1 MLVVQKNKKVQV
13 KTEKLFFLLYNTL
26 TPMEKRTIAVIDLKA
41 FYSYVECLDRG
52 LDPWTTPLVVA
63 DKDRGTN
70 TIVLSVS
77 PYLKKQGIPSRCRIK
92 ELPKK
97 FKYIYAVPRMER
109 YLEKSADVVGVLYHF
124 VAEDDVHVY
133 SIDEAFID
141 LTSYLSYYKKTPLQ
155 MVTTIINQ
163 IKEETGLQATA
174 GIGDNFF
181 LAKVAL
187 DIYAKTAKNG
197 IARLSSNEIKE
208 KLWPI
213 TPLHKVW
220 SIGQRTEAKLNA
232 MNIFTVKD
240 IATSNLDYL
249 KSKFGVMGEQLWRHA
264 NGIDDAD
271 IHEKYEPKERS
282 FSLGQ
287 VLFRDY
293 QKDEAVTIIREMVD
307 TLASRMRND
316 EKMCNMVSIY
326 VGYSKNLGGFARRA
340 TLLSASDDSKVLLDA
355 ILEIYRKYVKD
366 SPIRN
371 IGIYFGGLVPASHQ
385 QLSIFED
392 DEKQV
397 ARRNLQKA
405 VDQLHSKFG
414 NNSVLRAS
422 SLLEEST
429 IRERNEFIG
438 GHRK

>member
-1 MLVVQKNKKVQV
+1 
-13 KTEKLFFLLYNTL
+13 
-26 TPMEKRTIAVIDLKA
+26 MEKRTIAVIDLKA

-52 LDPWTTPLVVA
+52 LDPWKTPLVVA
-63 DKDRGTN
+63 DKERGTN

-77 PYLKKQGIPSRCRIK
+77 PYLKKHGVPSRCRIK

-97 FKYIYAVPRMER
+97 FKYVYAVPRMER
-109 YLEKSADVVGVLYHF
+109 YLEKSAQVVSVLYHF

-133 SIDEAFID
+133 SIDEAFVD
-141 LTSYLSYYKKTPLQ
+141 LTSYLNYYKKTPLQ
-155 MVTTIINQ
+155 MVSTIINQ

-187 DIYAKTAKNG
+187 DIYAKGAKNG

-220 SIGQRTEAKLNA
+220 SIGAKTEAKLNA

-249 KSKFGVMGEQLWRHA
+249 KSKFGVMGEQLYRHA
-264 NGIDDAD
+264 HGVDDAD

-282 FSLGQ
+282 LSLGQ

-293 QKDEAVTIIREMVD
+293 NKDEAITIIREMVD
-307 TLASRMRND
+307 TLTSRMRNAD
-316 EKMCNMVSIY
+316 KMCNMVSIY
-326 VGYSKNLGGFARRA
+326 IGYSKNLGGFARRA
-340 TLLSASDDSKVLLDA
+340 TLLSATDDSKVILDA
-355 ILEIYRKYVKD
+355 VLEIYHHYVND
-366 SPIRN
+366 NPIRN
-371 IGIYFGGLVPASHQ
+371 IGIYYGGLVPASHQ
-385 QLSIFED
+385 QLNLFED
-392 DEKQV
+392 DEKQLK
-397 ARRNLQKA
+397 RRNLQKA
-405 VDQLHSKFG
+405 VDKLHAKYG

-422 SLLEEST
+422 ALTKEST
-429 IRERNEFIG
+429 IKERNEYIG

>member
-1 MLVVQKNKKVQV
+1 
-13 KTEKLFFLLYNTL
+13 
-26 TPMEKRTIAVIDLKA
+26 MEKQTIAVIDLKA
-41 FYSYVECLDRG
+41 FYSYVECIDRH
-52 LDPWTTPLVVA
+52 LDPWKTPLVVA

-92 ELPKK
+92 ELPNKYD
-97 FKYIYAVPRMER
+97 YIYAVPRMER
-109 YLEKSADVVGVLYHF
+109 YLEKSADVINILYSF
-124 VAEDDVHVY
+124 VSEEDVHVY

-141 LTSYLSYYKKTPLQ
+141 LTTYLSYYKKTPLQ

-187 DIYAKTAKNG
+187 DIYAKKERNG
-197 IARLSSNEIKE
+197 IARIHSNEIKE

-220 SIGQRTEAKLNA
+220 SIGTRTELKLN
-232 MNIFTVKD
+232 NLGIFTVKD
-240 IATSNLDYL
+240 IATSDIDFL

-264 NGIDDAD
+264 NGIDEAD
-271 IHEKYEPKERS
+271 IHEQYEPKEK
-282 FSLGQ
+282 SLSLSQ

-307 TLASRMRND
+307 ELSSRLRN
-316 EKMCNMVSIY
+316 EGKMTHVVGIY
-326 VGYSKNLGGFARRA
+326 IGYSKNKGGFARRA
-340 TLLSASDDSKVLLDA
+340 TLLSPSDDTQVLLDA
-355 ILEIYRKYVKD
+355 ILEIYHRHIKD
-366 SPIRN
+366 LPIRN
-371 IGIYFGGLVPASHQ
+371 IGISIGGLVPASHQ
-385 QLSIFED
+385 QLSLFED
-392 DEKQV
+392 EKKQ
-397 ARRNLQKA
+397 ADRHNLQKA
-405 VDQLHSKFG
+405 LDILHAKYG
-414 NNSVLRAS
+414 KNSVLRAS

-429 IRERNEFIG
+429 VKERNEFIG
-438 GHRK
+438 GHRR

>member
-1 MLVVQKNKKVQV
+1 
-13 KTEKLFFLLYNTL
+13 
-26 TPMEKRTIAVIDLKA
+26 MEKRTIAVIDLKA

-77 PYLKKQGIPSRCRIK
+77 PYLKKQGVPSRCRIK

-97 FKYIYAVPRMER
+97 FEYIYAVPRMER
-109 YLEKSADVVGVLYHF
+109 YLEKSANVIDVLYHF
-124 VAEDDVHVY
+124 VSEEDVHVY

-141 LTSYLSYYKKTPLQ
+141 LTTYLNYYKKTPLQ

-163 IKEETGLQATA
+163 IKEDTGLQATA
-174 GIGDNFF
+174 GIADNFF

-213 TPLHKVW
+213 TPLHKIW
-220 SIGQRTEAKLNA
+220 SIGTRTEAKLNK
-232 MNIFTVKD
+232 MNIFTVRD
-240 IATSNLDYL
+240 IALSNVDYL
-249 KSKFGVMGEQLWRHA
+249 KSKFGIMGEQLWRHA
-264 NGIDDAD
+264 NGIDEAD
-271 IHEKYEPKERS
+271 IHESYESKERS
-282 FSLGQ
+282 FTLGQ

-293 QKDEAVTIIREMVD
+293 NKEEAITIIREMVD
-307 TLASRMRND
+307 TLTSRMRNED
-316 EKMCNMVSIY
+316 KMCNTVSIY
-326 VGYSKNLGGFARRA
+326 IGYSKNLGGFSRRS
-340 TLLSASDDSKVLLDA
+340 TLLAASDDSKTILDA
-355 ILEIYRKYVKD
+355 VLEIYNRYIQD
-366 SPIRN
+366 LPIRN
-371 IGIYFGGLVPASHQ
+371 IGIFYGGLVPASHQ
-385 QLSIFED
+385 QLDLFED
-392 DEKQV
+392 EKKQIN
-397 ARRNLQKA
+397 RRNLQKA
-405 VDQLHSKFG
+405 VDKLHSKYG

-429 IRERNEFIG
+429 IKERNEYIG

>member
-1 MLVVQKNKKVQV
+1 MSRLKSNSFLV
-13 KTEKLFFLLYNTL
+13 YNTL

-109 YLEKSADVVGVLYHF
+109 YLEKSANVISVLYHF
-124 VAEDDVHVY
+124 VAEEDVHVY
-133 SIDEAFID
+133 SIDEAFVD
-141 LTSYLSYYKKTPLQ
+141 LTTYLNYYKKTPLQ
-155 MVTTIINQ
+155 MVATIINQ

-220 SIGQRTEAKLNA
+220 SIGERTEAKLNK

-240 IATSNLDYL
+240 IANSNIDYL

-264 NGIDDAD
+264 NGIDEAD
-271 IHEKYEPKERS
+271 IHEQYEPKERS

-293 QKDEAVTIIREMVD
+293 QKDEAITIIREMVD

-316 EKMCNMVSIY
+316 NKMCNIVSLYI
-326 VGYSKNLGGFARRA
+326 GYSKSLGGFSRRA
-340 TLLSASDDSKVLLDA
+340 TLLSTTDDSKVILDA
-355 ILEIYRKYVKD
+355 ILEIYQRYIKD
-366 SPIRN
+366 LPIRN
-371 IGIYFGGLVPASHQ
+371 VGICFGGLVTASHQ
-385 QLSIFED
+385 QLNLFED
-392 DEKQV
+392 EKKQV
-397 ARRNLQKA
+397 KRRNLQKA
-405 VDQLHSKFG
+405 VDELHNKFG
-414 NNSVLRAS
+414 SNSVLRAS

>member
-1 MLVVQKNKKVQV
+1 
-13 KTEKLFFLLYNTL
+13 
-26 TPMEKRTIAVIDLKA
+26 MEKRTIAVIDLKA

-63 DKDRGTN
+63 DKERGTN

-77 PYLKKQGIPSRCRIK
+77 PYLKKQGVPSRCRIK

-97 FKYIYAVPRMER
+97 FKYVYAVPRMER

-124 VAEDDVHVY
+124 VAEEDVHVY

-141 LTSYLSYYKKTPLQ
+141 LTTYLNYYRKTPLQ

-197 IARLSSNEIKE
+197 IARLHSNEIKE

-220 SIGQRTEAKLNA
+220 SIGSRTEAKLNA
-232 MNIFTVKD
+232 LNIFTVKD
-240 IATSNLDYL
+240 IATSNPDYL

-293 QKDEAVTIIREMVD
+293 QKDEAITIIREMVD
-307 TLASRMRND
+307 TLTSRMRNED
-316 EKMCNMVSIY
+316 KMCNTVSLFI
-326 VGYSKNLGGFARRA
+326 GYSKQQGGFARRA
-340 TLLSASDDSKVLLDA
+340 TLLSASDDSKVILDA
-355 ILEIYRKYVKD
+355 VLEIYRRYISDK
-366 SPIRN
+366 PIRN
-371 IGIYFGGLVPASHQ
+371 IGIYYGGLAPASHQ
-385 QLSIFED
+385 QLSLFED
-392 DEKQV
+392 DKKQMN
-397 ARRNLQKA
+397 RHNLQKA
-405 VDQLHSKFG
+405 VDELHSKFG

-429 IRERNEFIG
+429 IKERNEYIG
-438 GHRK
+438 GHKK

>member
-1 MLVVQKNKKVQV
+1 
-13 KTEKLFFLLYNTL
+13 
-26 TPMEKRTIAVIDLKA
+26 MEKRTIAVIDLKA

-52 LDPWTTPLVVA
+52 LDPWKAPLVVA

-77 PYLKKQGIPSRCRIK
+77 PYLKQQGIPSRCRIK

-109 YLEKSADVVGVLYHF
+109 YLEKSANVISVLYHF
-124 VAEDDVHVY
+124 VAEEDVHVY

-141 LTSYLSYYKKTPLQ
+141 LTTYLNYYKKTPLQ

-187 DIYAKTAKNG
+187 DIYAKTARNG
-197 IARLSSNEIKE
+197 IARLSSDEIKE

-220 SIGQRTEAKLNA
+220 SIGERTEAKLNK

-240 IATSNLDYL
+240 IANSNIDYL
-249 KSKFGVMGEQLWRHA
+249 KSKFGIMGEQLWRHA

-271 IHEKYEPKERS
+271 IHEHYEPKERS

-293 QKDEAVTIIREMVD
+293 QKDEAITIIREMVD
-307 TLASRMRND
+307 TLAGRMRND
-316 EKMCNMVSIY
+316 NKMCNTVSLYI
-326 VGYSKNLGGFARRA
+326 GYSKNQGGFSRRA
-340 TLLSASDDSKVLLDA
+340 TLLSTSDDSKVLLDA
-355 ILEIYRKYVKD
+355 ILEIYQRYIREL
-366 SPIRN
+366 PIRN
-371 IGIYFGGLVPASHQ
+371 VGICFGNLVPASHQ
-385 QLSIFED
+385 QLNLFED
-392 DEKQV
+392 EKKQIK
-397 ARRNLQKA
+397 RHNLQKA
-405 VDQLHSKFG
+405 VDELHSKFG

-429 IRERNEFIG
+429 IKERNEFIG

>member
-1 MLVVQKNKKVQV
+1 
-13 KTEKLFFLLYNTL
+13 
-26 TPMEKRTIAVIDLKA
+26 METRTIAVIDLKA

-52 LDPWTTPLVVA
+52 LDPWKVPLVVA

-77 PYLKKQGIPSRCRIK
+77 PFLKKQGVPSRCRIK

-109 YLEKSADVVGVLYHF
+109 YLEKSAEVINVLYHF
-124 VAEDDVHVY
+124 VSEEDVHVY
-133 SIDEAFID
+133 SVDEAFVD
-141 LTSYLSYYKKTPLQ
+141 LTTYLSYYNKTPLQ
-155 MVTTIINQ
+155 MVSTIINQ

-174 GIGDNFF
+174 GIGDNMF

-187 DIYAKTAKNG
+187 DIYAKKERNG
-197 IARLSSNEIKE
+197 IARMTSHDIKE

-213 TPLHKVW
+213 TPLSKVW
-220 SIGQRTEAKLNA
+220 SIGKRTEAKLNA

-240 IATSNLDYL
+240 IAQSNVVYL
-249 KSKFGVMGEQLWRHA
+249 RSKFGIMGEQLWRHA

-271 IHEKYEPKERS
+271 MHEKYEPVEK
-282 FSLGQ
+282 SLSHSQ

-293 QKDEAVTIIREMVD
+293 NNKEAITIIREMVD
-307 TLASRMRND
+307 TLATRMRNTN
-316 EKMCNMVSIY
+316 KMTNVISIY
-326 VGYSKNLGGFARRA
+326 IGYSKNQGGFARRS
-340 TLLSASDDSKVLLDA
+340 TLLAPTDDSQLIFKA
-355 ILEIYRKYVKD
+355 ILEIYQQYVND
-366 SPIRN
+366 SPIRM
-371 IGIYFGGLVPASHQ
+371 IGICFGGLVDATHQ
-385 QLSIFED
+385 QLNMFED
-392 DEKQV
+392 DKKQIN
-397 ARRNLQKA
+397 RHNLQKTM
-405 VDQLHSKFG
+405 DLLQSKYG
-414 NNSVLRAS
+414 KNSVLRAS

>member
-1 MLVVQKNKKVQV
+1 
-13 KTEKLFFLLYNTL
+13 
-26 TPMEKRTIAVIDLKA
+26 MEKRTIAVIDLKA

-52 LDPWTTPLVVA
+52 LDPWKAPLVVA

-77 PYLKKQGIPSRCRIK
+77 PYLKQQGIPSRCRIK

-109 YLEKSADVVGVLYHF
+109 YLEKSANVISVLYHF
-124 VAEDDVHVY
+124 VAEEDVHVY

-141 LTSYLSYYKKTPLQ
+141 LTTYLNYYKKTPLQ

-187 DIYAKTAKNG
+187 DIYAKTARNG
-197 IARLSSNEIKE
+197 IARLSSDEIKE

-220 SIGQRTEAKLNA
+220 SIGERTEAKLNK

-240 IATSNLDYL
+240 IANSNIDYL
-249 KSKFGVMGEQLWRHA
+249 KSKFGIMGEQLWRHA

-271 IHEKYEPKERS
+271 IHEHYEPKERS

-293 QKDEAVTIIREMVD
+293 QKDEAITIIREMVD
-307 TLASRMRND
+307 TLAGRMRND
-316 EKMCNMVSIY
+316 NKMCNTVSLYI
-326 VGYSKNLGGFARRA
+326 GYSKNQGGFSRRA

-355 ILEIYRKYVKD
+355 ILEIYQRYIREL
-366 SPIRN
+366 PIRN
-371 IGIYFGGLVPASHQ
+371 VGICFGNLVPASHQ
-385 QLSIFED
+385 QLNLFED
-392 DEKQV
+392 EKKQIK
-397 ARRNLQKA
+397 RHNLQKA
-405 VDQLHSKFG
+405 VDELHSKFG

-429 IRERNEFIG
+429 IKERNEFIG

>member
-1 MLVVQKNKKVQV
+1 
-13 KTEKLFFLLYNTL
+13 
-26 TPMEKRTIAVIDLKA
+26 MEKRTIAVIDLKA
-41 FYSYVECLDRG
+41 FYSYVECIDRN
-52 LDPWTTPLVVA
+52 LDPWKTPLVVA

-97 FKYIYAVPRMER
+97 YNYIYAVPRMER
-109 YLEKSADVVGVLYHF
+109 YLEKSADVINVLYHF
-124 VAEDDVHVY
+124 VSEEDVHVY

-141 LTSYLSYYKKTPLQ
+141 LTTYLSYYKKTPLQ

-187 DIYAKTAKNG
+187 DIYAKKERNG
-197 IARLSSNEIKE
+197 IARIQSNEVKE

-220 SIGQRTEAKLNA
+220 SIGARTELKLN
-232 MNIFTVKD
+232 NLGIFTMKD
-240 IATSNLDYL
+240 IATSDIDFL

-264 NGIDDAD
+264 NGIDEAD
-271 IHEKYEPKERS
+271 IHEQYEPKEK
-282 FSLGQ
+282 SLSLSQ

-293 QKDEAVTIIREMVD
+293 QKDEAITIIREMVD
-307 TLASRMRND
+307 ELSSRLRKE
-316 EKMCNMVSIY
+316 EKMAHVVAIY
-326 VGYSKNLGGFARRA
+326 IGYSKNKGGFGRRA
-340 TLLSASDDSKVLLDA
+340 TLLSPTDDTQSLLGA
-355 ILEIYRKYVKD
+355 ILEIYHRHIKD
-366 SPIRN
+366 LPIRN
-371 IGIYFGGLVPASHQ
+371 IGIGFGNLVPASYQ
-385 QLSIFED
+385 QLNLFED
-392 DEKQV
+392 EKKQ
-397 ARRNLQKA
+397 AERHNLQKA
-405 VDQLHSKFG
+405 LDVLHSKYG
-414 NNSVLRAS
+414 KNSVLRAS

-429 IRERNEFIG
+429 VKERNEFIG
-438 GHRK
+438 GHRR

>member
-1 MLVVQKNKKVQV
+1 
-13 KTEKLFFLLYNTL
+13 
-26 TPMEKRTIAVIDLKA
+26 MEKRTIAVIDLKA
-41 FYSYVECLDRG
+41 FYSYVECLDRH

-63 DKDRGTN
+63 DKERGTN

-77 PYLKKQGIPSRCRIK
+77 PYLKKHGVPSRCRIK

-97 FKYIYAVPRMER
+97 FKYVYAVPRMER
-109 YLEKSADVVGVLYHF
+109 YLEKSADVISVLYHF
-124 VAEDDVHVY
+124 VAEEDVHVY

-141 LTSYLSYYKKTPLQ
+141 LTTYLNYYKKTPLQ

-163 IKEETGLQATA
+163 IKEDTGLQATA

-197 IARLSSNEIKE
+197 IAKLYSNEIKE

-220 SIGQRTEAKLNA
+220 SIGARTEAKLNKI
-232 MNIFTVKD
+232 NIFTVKD
-240 IATSNLDYL
+240 IATSNVDYL
-249 KSKFGVMGEQLWRHA
+249 KSKFGVIGEQLWRHA
-264 NGIDDAD
+264 NGIDEAD
-271 IHEKYEPKERS
+271 IHENYEPKERS
-282 FSLGQ
+282 FTLGQ

-293 QKDEAVTIIREMVD
+293 NKKEAITIIREMVD
-307 TLASRMRND
+307 TLTSRMRNE

-326 VGYSKNLGGFARRA
+326 IGYSKNMGGFARRS
-340 TLLSASDDSKVLLDA
+340 TLLAATDDSKVLLEA
-355 ILEIYRKYVKD
+355 VLEIYNRYIQD
-366 SPIRN
+366 LPIRN
-371 IGIYFGGLVPASHQ
+371 IGIYYGGLVPASHQ
-385 QLSIFED
+385 QLNLFED
-392 DEKQV
+392 ESKQEK
-397 ARRNLQKA
+397 RHNLQKA
-405 VDQLHSKFG
+405 VDKLHSKYG

-429 IRERNEFIG
+429 IKERNEYIG

>member
-1 MLVVQKNKKVQV
+1 
-13 KTEKLFFLLYNTL
+13 
-26 TPMEKRTIAVIDLKA
+26 MEKRTIAVIDLKA

-63 DKDRGTN
+63 DKERGTN

-109 YLEKSADVVGVLYHF
+109 YLEKSADVIGVLYHF
-124 VAEDDVHVY
+124 VAEEDVHVY
-133 SIDEAFID
+133 SIDEAFVD
-141 LTSYLSYYKKTPLQ
+141 LTTYLSYYKKTPLQ
-155 MVTTIINQ
+155 MVSAIINQ

-197 IARLSSNEIKE
+197 IAKLSSSEIKE

-220 SIGQRTEAKLNA
+220 SIGERTEAKLNKL
-232 MNIFTVKD
+232 NIFTVKD
-240 IATSNLDYL
+240 IAISNLDYL

-355 ILEIYRKYVKD
+355 ILEIYHKYIKD
-366 SPIRN
+366 LPIRN
-371 IGIYFGGLVPASHQ
+371 VGIYFGGLIPASHQ
-385 QLSIFED
+385 QLSIFEN
-392 DEKQV
+392 EENQLS
-397 ARRNLQKA
+397 RHNLQKA
-405 VDQLHSKFG
+405 VDHLHSKYG

>member
-1 MLVVQKNKKVQV
+1 
-13 KTEKLFFLLYNTL
+13 
-26 TPMEKRTIAVIDLKA
+26 MEKRTIAVIDLKA

-63 DKDRGTN
+63 DKERGTN

-77 PYLKKQGIPSRCRIK
+77 PYLKKQGVPSRCRIK

-97 FKYIYAVPRMER
+97 FKYVYAVPRMER
-109 YLEKSADVVGVLYHF
+109 YLEKSADVVSVLYHF
-124 VAEDDVHVY
+124 VAEEDVHVY

-141 LTSYLSYYKKTPLQ
+141 LTSYLSYYHKTPLQ
-155 MVTTIINQ
+155 MVSTIINQ

-197 IARLSSNEIKE
+197 IAKLHSNEIKE

-220 SIGQRTEAKLNA
+220 SIGSRTEAKLNKL
-232 MNIFTVKD
+232 NIFTVKD

-282 FSLGQ
+282 LSLGQ

-293 QKDEAVTIIREMVD
+293 NKKEAVTIIREMVD
-307 TLASRMRND
+307 TLSSRMRNE
-316 EKMCNMVSIY
+316 EKMCNMVSIFI
-326 VGYSKNLGGFARRA
+326 GYSKQLGGFARRA
-340 TLLSASDDSKVLLDA
+340 TLLSATDDSKVLFDA
-355 ILEIYRKYVKD
+355 IIEIYNRYVND

-371 IGIYFGGLVPASHQ
+371 IGIYYGGLVPASHQ
-385 QLSIFED
+385 QLDLFED
-392 DEKQV
+392 ESKQHK
-397 ARRNLQKA
+397 RHNLQKA
-405 VDQLHSKFG
+405 VDKLHSKYG

-422 SLLEEST
+422 ALLEEST
-429 IRERNEFIG
+429 IKERNEYIG
-438 GHRK
+438 GHKK

>member
-1 MLVVQKNKKVQV
+1 
-13 KTEKLFFLLYNTL
+13 
-26 TPMEKRTIAVIDLKA
+26 MERRTIAVIDLKA

-52 LDPWTTPLVVA
+52 LDPWKTPLVVA
-63 DKDRGTN
+63 DKERGTN

-97 FKYIYAVPRMER
+97 FKYVYAVPRMER
-109 YLEKSADVVGVLYHF
+109 YLEKSADVVGVLYQF
-124 VAEDDVHVY
+124 VAEEDVHVY

-141 LTSYLSYYKKTPLQ
+141 LTSYLSYYNKTPLQ
-155 MVTTIINQ
+155 MVSTIINQ
-163 IKEETGLQATA
+163 IKEETGRQATA

-197 IARLSSNEIKE
+197 IAKLHTNEIKE

-220 SIGQRTEAKLNA
+220 SIGTRTEAKLNA

-249 KSKFGVMGEQLWRHA
+249 KSKFGVIGEQLWRHA
-264 NGIDDAD
+264 NGIDEAD

-282 FSLGQ
+282 FTLGQ

-293 QKDEAVTIIREMVD
+293 QKEEAITIIREMVD
-307 TLASRMRND
+307 TLTSRMRNED
-316 EKMCNMVSIY
+316 KMCNTVSIY
-326 VGYSKNLGGFARRA
+326 IGYSKNLGGFARRA
-340 TLLSASDDSKVLLDA
+340 TLLSATDDSKAIFDA
-355 ILEIYRKYVKD
+355 VIEIYKRHVND
-366 SPIRN
+366 SPIRQ
-371 IGIYFGGLVPASHQ
+371 IGIYYGGLAPASHQ
-385 QLSIFED
+385 QLSLFED
-392 DEKQV
+392 DKKQTN
-397 ARRNLQKA
+397 RHNLQKA
-405 VDQLHSKFG
+405 VDKLHSKYG

-429 IRERNEFIG
+429 IKERNEYIG

>member
-1 MLVVQKNKKVQV
+1 MK
-13 KTEKLFFLLYNTL
+13 
-26 TPMEKRTIAVIDLKA
+26 KRTIAVIDLKA
-41 FYSYVECLDRG
+41 FYSYVECLDRH

-77 PYLKKQGIPSRCRIK
+77 PYLKKHGVPSRCRIK

-97 FKYIYAVPRMER
+97 FKYVYAVPRMER
-109 YLEKSADVVGVLYHF
+109 YLEKSADVISVLYHF
-124 VAEDDVHVY
+124 VAEEDVHVY

-141 LTSYLSYYKKTPLQ
+141 LTTYLNYYKKTPLQ

-163 IKEETGLQATA
+163 IKEDTGLQATA

-197 IARLSSNEIKE
+197 IAKLYSNEIKE

-220 SIGQRTEAKLNA
+220 SIGTRTEAKLNK

-240 IATSNLDYL
+240 IATSNIDYL
-249 KSKFGVMGEQLWRHA
+249 KSKFGVIGEQLWRHA
-264 NGIDDAD
+264 NGIDEAD
-271 IHEKYEPKERS
+271 IHEHYEPKERS
-282 FSLGQ
+282 FTLGQ

-293 QKDEAVTIIREMVD
+293 NKKEAITIIREMVD
-307 TLASRMRND
+307 TLTSRMRNE

-326 VGYSKNLGGFARRA
+326 IGYSKNMGGFARRS
-340 TLLSASDDSKVLLDA
+340 TLLAATDDSKVLLDA
-355 ILEIYRKYVKD
+355 VLEIYNRYVQD
-366 SPIRN
+366 LPIRN
-371 IGIYFGGLVPASHQ
+371 IGIYYGGLVPVSHQ
-385 QLSIFED
+385 QLNLFED
-392 DEKQV
+392 ESKQEK
-397 ARRNLQKA
+397 RHNLQKA
-405 VDQLHSKFG
+405 VDKLHSKYG

-429 IRERNEFIG
+429 IKERNEYIG

>member
-1 MLVVQKNKKVQV
+1 
-13 KTEKLFFLLYNTL
+13 
-26 TPMEKRTIAVIDLKA
+26 MEKRTIAVIDLKA

-52 LDPWTTPLVVA
+52 LDPWKTPLVVA
-63 DKDRGTN
+63 DKERGTN

-97 FKYIYAVPRMER
+97 FKYVYAVPRMER
-109 YLEKSADVVGVLYHF
+109 YLEKSADVVSVLYHF
-124 VAEDDVHVY
+124 VAEEDVHVY

-141 LTSYLSYYKKTPLQ
+141 LTSYLSYYGKTPLQ

-163 IKEETGLQATA
+163 IKEDTGLQATA

-197 IARLSSNEIKE
+197 IAKLTTNEIKE

-220 SIGQRTEAKLNA
+220 SIGARTEAKLNKL
-232 MNIFTVKD
+232 NIFTVKD

-282 FSLGQ
+282 LSLGQ

-293 QKDEAVTIIREMVD
+293 NKKEAVTIIREMVD
-307 TLASRMRND
+307 TLASRMRNE
-316 EKMCNMVSIY
+316 EKMCNMVYIY
-326 VGYSKNLGGFARRA
+326 VGYSKQLGGFARRA
-340 TLLSASDDSKVLLDA
+340 TLLSATDDSQVLFDA
-355 ILEIYRKYVKD
+355 IIEIYNRYIND
-366 SPIRN
+366 LPIRN

-385 QLSIFED
+385 QLDLFED
-392 DEKQV
+392 ESKQNK
-397 ARRNLQKA
+397 RHNLQKA
-405 VDQLHSKFG
+405 VDKLHNKYG

-422 SLLEEST
+422 ALLEEST
-429 IRERNEFIG
+429 IKERNEYIG
-438 GHRK
+438 GHKKWVNAAWKNGLLISH

>member
-1 MLVVQKNKKVQV
+1 M
-13 KTEKLFFLLYNTL
+13 YNTL

-52 LDPWTTPLVVA
+52 LDPWKTPLVVA

-77 PYLKKQGIPSRCRIK
+77 PYLKKQGVPSRCRIK

-97 FKYIYAVPRMER
+97 FKYVYAVPRMER
-109 YLEKSADVVGVLYHF
+109 YLEKSADVVGVLYQF

-133 SIDEAFID
+133 SIDEAFVD
-141 LTSYLSYYKKTPLQ
+141 LTSYLSYYNKTPLQ
-155 MVTTIINQ
+155 MVGTIINQ

-220 SIGQRTEAKLNA
+220 SIGVRTEAKLNA

-240 IATSNLDYL
+240 IATSNLDFL
-249 KSKFGVMGEQLWRHA
+249 KSKFGVIGEQLWRHA
-264 NGIDDAD
+264 NGIDEAD

-282 FSLGQ
+282 FTLGQ

-293 QKDEAVTIIREMVD
+293 KKDEAITIIREMVD
-307 TLASRMRND
+307 TLTSRMRNED
-316 EKMCNMVSIY
+316 KMCNMVSIY
-326 VGYSKNLGGFARRA
+326 IGYSKNMGGFARRA
-340 TLLSASDDSKVLLDA
+340 TLLSATDDSQVIFDA
-355 ILEIYRKYVKD
+355 IIEIYHRYVND

-371 IGIYFGGLVPASHQ
+371 VGIYYGGLVPASHQ
-385 QLSIFED
+385 QLSLFED
-392 DEKQV
+392 DKKQTN
-397 ARRNLQKA
+397 RHNLQKA
-405 VDQLHSKFG
+405 VDKLHKKYG

-429 IRERNEFIG
+429 IKERNEYIG
-438 GHRK
+438 GHKK

>member
-1 MLVVQKNKKVQV
+1 MHSPL
-13 KTEKLFFLLYNTL
+13 
-26 TPMEKRTIAVIDLKA
+26 MEKRTIAVIDLKA
-41 FYSYVECLDRG
+41 FYSYVECLDRN

-63 DKDRGTN
+63 DKERGTN

-77 PYLKKQGIPSRCRIK
+77 PYLKKHGVPSRCRIK

-97 FKYIYAVPRMER
+97 FKYVYAIPRMER
-109 YLEKSADVVGVLYHF
+109 YLEKSADVISVLYHF
-124 VAEDDVHVY
+124 VAEEDVHVY
-133 SIDEAFID
+133 SIDEAFVD
-141 LTSYLSYYKKTPLQ
+141 LTTYLNYYKKTPLQ

-163 IKEETGLQATA
+163 IKEDTGLQATA

-197 IARLSSNEIKE
+197 IAKLYSNEIKE

-220 SIGQRTEAKLNA
+220 SIGTRTEAKLNK

-240 IATSNLDYL
+240 IATSSVDYL

-264 NGIDDAD
+264 NGIDEAD
-271 IHEKYEPKERS
+271 IHENYEPKERS
-282 FSLGQ
+282 FTLGQ

-293 QKDEAVTIIREMVD
+293 NKKEAITIIREMVD
-307 TLASRMRND
+307 TLTSRMRNED
-316 EKMCNMVSIY
+316 KMCNMVSIY
-326 VGYSKNLGGFARRA
+326 IGYSKNMGGFARRS
-340 TLLSASDDSKVLLDA
+340 TLLAATDDSKVILDA
-355 ILEIYRKYVKD
+355 VLEIYNRYVQD
-366 SPIRN
+366 LPIRN
-371 IGIYFGGLVPASHQ
+371 IGIYYGGLVPASHQ
-385 QLSIFED
+385 QLNLFED
-392 DEKQV
+392 EAKQEK
-397 ARRNLQKA
+397 RHNLQKA
-405 VDQLHSKFG
+405 VDKLHSKYG
-414 NNSVLRAS
+414 NNSILRAS

-429 IRERNEFIG
+429 IKERNEYIG

>member
-1 MLVVQKNKKVQV
+1 
-13 KTEKLFFLLYNTL
+13 
-26 TPMEKRTIAVIDLKA
+26 MEKRTIAVIDLKA

-77 PYLKKQGIPSRCRIK
+77 PYLKKFGVPSRCRIK

-109 YLEKSADVVGVLYHF
+109 YLEKSADVISVLYHF
-124 VAEDDVHVY
+124 VSEEDVHVY

-141 LTSYLSYYKKTPLQ
+141 LTTYLNYYKKTPLQ
-155 MVTTIINQ
+155 MVSTIINQ
-163 IKEETGLQATA
+163 IKNDTGLQATA

-187 DIYAKTAKNG
+187 DIYAKKEKNG
-197 IARLSSNEIKE
+197 IARITSNEIKE

-213 TPLHKVW
+213 TPLSKVW
-220 SIGQRTEAKLNA
+220 SIGSRTEAKLNA
-232 MNIFTVKD
+232 LNIFTVKD
-240 IATSNLDYL
+240 IATSDVDFL
-249 KSKFGVMGEQLWRHA
+249 KSRFGILGEQLWRHA
-264 NGIDDAD
+264 NGIDEAD

-282 FSLGQ
+282 ITLGQ

-293 QKDEAVTIIREMVD
+293 NKEEAITIIREMVD
-307 TLASRMRND
+307 DLSSRLRNK
-316 EKMCNMVSIY
+316 EKMTSVVGIFI
-326 VGYSKNLGGFARRA
+326 GYSKNKGGFAKRS
-340 TLLSASDDSKVLLDA
+340 TLLSSTDDTETLLNA
-355 ILEIYRKYVKD
+355 ILEIYKKNVID
-366 SPIRN
+366 LPIRN
-371 IGIYFGGLVPASHQ
+371 ISVSFGGLLDASYQ
-385 QLSIFED
+385 QLDLFED
-392 DEKQV
+392 AEEQNK
-397 ARRNLQKA
+397 RHSLQKA
-405 VDQLHSKFG
+405 LDLLHSKYG
-414 NNSVLRAS
+414 KNSVLRAS

-429 IRERNEFIG
+429 VKERNEYIG

>member
-1 MLVVQKNKKVQV
+1 
-13 KTEKLFFLLYNTL
+13 
-26 TPMEKRTIAVIDLKA
+26 MEKRTIAVIDLKA

-52 LDPWTTPLVVA
+52 LDPWKTPLVVA

-77 PYLKKQGIPSRCRIK
+77 PFLKKQGIPSRCRIK

-97 FKYIYAVPRMER
+97 YKYIYAVPRMER
-109 YLEKSADVVGVLYHF
+109 YLAKSANVISVLYSF
-124 VAEDDVHVY
+124 VAEEDVHVY

-141 LTSYLSYYKKTPLQ
+141 LTTYLSYYKKTPLQ
-155 MVTTIINQ
+155 MVSTIINQ

-197 IARLSSNEIKE
+197 IAKLSSNEIKE

-220 SIGQRTEAKLNA
+220 SIGERTEAKLNK

-240 IATSNLDYL
+240 IANSNIDYL

-271 IHEKYEPKERS
+271 IHEQYEPKERS

-293 QKDEAVTIIREMVD
+293 QKDEAITIIREMVD
-307 TLASRMRND
+307 TLAGRMRND
-316 EKMCNMVSIY
+316 NKMCNVVSLY
-326 VGYSKNLGGFARRA
+326 VGYSKNLGGFSRRA
-340 TLLSASDDSKVLLDA
+340 TLLSTTDDSKVLLDA
-355 ILEIYRKYVKD
+355 ILEIYFKNIKD
-366 SPIRN
+366 LPIRR
-371 IGIYFGGLVPASHQ
+371 IGIYFGNLVSTSHQ
-385 QLSIFED
+385 QLSLFED
-392 DEKQV
+392 EKKQIK
-397 ARRNLQKA
+397 RHNLQKA
-405 VDQLHSKFG
+405 VDQLHNKYG

-429 IRERNEFIG
+429 IKERNEYIG

>member
-1 MLVVQKNKKVQV
+1 
-13 KTEKLFFLLYNTL
+13 
-26 TPMEKRTIAVIDLKA
+26 MEKRTIAVIDLKA
-41 FYSYVECLDRG
+41 FYSYVECLDRN

-77 PYLKKQGIPSRCRIK
+77 PYLKKHGVPSRCRIK

-97 FKYIYAVPRMER
+97 FKYVYAVPRMER
-109 YLEKSADVVGVLYHF
+109 YLEKSADVIGVLYHF
-124 VAEDDVHVY
+124 VAEEDVHVY
-133 SIDEAFID
+133 SIDEAFVD
-141 LTSYLSYYKKTPLQ
+141 LTTYLGYYKKTPLQ

-163 IKEETGLQATA
+163 IKEDTGLQATA

-197 IARLSSNEIKE
+197 IARLQSGEIKE

-220 SIGQRTEAKLNA
+220 SIGTRTEAKLNK

-240 IATSNLDYL
+240 IATSSVDYL

-271 IHEKYEPKERS
+271 IHEHYEPKERS
-282 FSLGQ
+282 FTLGQ

-293 QKDEAVTIIREMVD
+293 NRKEAITIIREMVD
-307 TLASRMRND
+307 TLTSRMRNED
-316 EKMCNMVSIY
+316 KMCNMVSIY
-326 VGYSKNLGGFARRA
+326 IGYSKNMGGFSRRSTLLAA
-340 TLLSASDDSKVLLDA
+340 TLRIWVDLL
-355 ILEIYRKYVKD
+355 E
-366 SPIRN
+366 
-371 IGIYFGGLVPASHQ
+371 
-385 QLSIFED
+385 
-392 DEKQV
+392 
-397 ARRNLQKA
+397 
-405 VDQLHSKFG
+405 DQLC
-414 NNSVLRAS
+414 
-422 SLLEEST
+422 
-429 IRERNEFIG
+429 
-438 GHRK
+438 

>member
-1 MLVVQKNKKVQV
+1 MR
-13 KTEKLFFLLYNTL
+13 
-26 TPMEKRTIAVIDLKA
+26 KRTIAVIDLKA

-52 LDPWTTPLVVA
+52 LDPWSTPLVVA

-77 PYLKKQGIPSRCRIK
+77 PFLKKHGIPSRCRIK

-109 YLEKSADVVGVLYHF
+109 YLEKSADVINVLYHF
-124 VAEDDVHVY
+124 VSEDDVHVY
-133 SIDEAFID
+133 SIDEAFVD
-141 LTSYLSYYKKTPLQ
+141 LTSYLEYYKKTPLQ

-163 IKEETGLQATA
+163 IKEDTGLQATA

-187 DIYAKTAKNG
+187 DIYAKKERNG
-197 IARLSSNEIKE
+197 IAHINSNEIKE

-213 TPLHKVW
+213 TPLNKVW
-220 SIGQRTEAKLNA
+220 SIGTRTEAKLNA
-232 MNIFTVKD
+232 MGIFTVKD

-249 KSKFGVMGEQLWRHA
+249 KSKFGIMGEQLWRHA

-271 IHEKYEPKERS
+271 IHETYEPKEK
-282 FSLGQ
+282 SLSMSQ

-293 QKDEAVTIIREMVD
+293 QKDETITLIREMVD
-307 TLASRMRND
+307 DLSSKLRNL
-316 EKMCNMVSIY
+316 EKMTRVVSIY
-326 VGYSKNLGGFARRA
+326 IGYSKNKGGFAKRS
-340 TLLSASDDSKVLLDA
+340 TLLTPTDDSVT
-355 ILEIYRKYVKD
+355 ILEALLELYKKNVD
-366 SPIRN
+366 DTPIRH
-371 IGIYFGGLVPASHQ
+371 IGISFGQLCPSSHQ
-385 QLSIFED
+385 QLNLFED
-392 DEKQV
+392 DKKQIN
-397 ARRNLQKA
+397 RHNLQKA
-405 VDQLHSKFG
+405 VDKVHKKYG
-414 NNSVLRAS
+414 KNSVLRAS

-429 IRERNEFIG
+429 VKERNSFIG

>member
-1 MLVVQKNKKVQV
+1 
-13 KTEKLFFLLYNTL
+13 
-26 TPMEKRTIAVIDLKA
+26 MEKRTIAVIDLKA

-52 LDPWTTPLVVA
+52 LDPWKTPLVVA
-63 DKDRGTN
+63 DKERGTN

-97 FKYIYAVPRMER
+97 FKYVYAVPRMER
-109 YLEKSADVVGVLYHF
+109 YLEKSADVVSVLYHF
-124 VAEDDVHVY
+124 VAEEDVHVY

-141 LTSYLSYYKKTPLQ
+141 LTSYLSYYHKTPLQ
-155 MVTTIINQ
+155 MVSTIINQ

-197 IARLSSNEIKE
+197 IAKLHSNEIKE

-220 SIGQRTEAKLNA
+220 SIGSRTEAKLNKL
-232 MNIFTVKD
+232 NIFTVKD

-282 FSLGQ
+282 LSLGQ

-293 QKDEAVTIIREMVD
+293 NKKEAVTIIREMVD
-307 TLASRMRND
+307 TLASRMRNE
-316 EKMCNMVSIY
+316 EKMCNMVYIY
-326 VGYSKNLGGFARRA
+326 VGYSKQLGGFARRA
-340 TLLSASDDSKVLLDA
+340 TLLSATDDSQVLFDA
-355 ILEIYRKYVKD
+355 IIEIYNRYIND
-366 SPIRN
+366 LPIRN

-385 QLSIFED
+385 QLDLFED
-392 DEKQV
+392 ESKQNK
-397 ARRNLQKA
+397 RHNLQKA
-405 VDQLHSKFG
+405 VDKLHNKYG

-422 SLLEEST
+422 ALLEEST
-429 IRERNEFIG
+429 IKERNEYIG
-438 GHRK
+438 GHKK